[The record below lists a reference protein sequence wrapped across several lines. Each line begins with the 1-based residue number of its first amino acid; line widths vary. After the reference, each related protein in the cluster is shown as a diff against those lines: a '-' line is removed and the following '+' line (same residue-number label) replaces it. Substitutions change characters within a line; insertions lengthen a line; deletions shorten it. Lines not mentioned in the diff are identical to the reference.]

1 MKTHRIFAI
10 ATAICLSLPAFPV
23 EAEIDRKRMKQDLD
37 IMEGILQNLHEQTTS
52 NLVGVHREPQVRGFY
67 FENYGVIFLIEELG
81 PAGYSLPGLGFP
93 DKVTKVFE
101 THSEGDVT
109 MKFKE
114 QVEKRRADI
123 QNRLAEFLGTYADAI
138 RQLKDT
144 DRISILI
151 FFQRLSPYGFD
162 LESAVVGDSEW
173 LWAKQSVPR
182 RHLMALQGAIKQDN
196 RDSIAARA
204 KRSLDSDTLFYTVT
218 SDQVYSEVTVKKGDI
233 VAYRREQID
242 DEEFIKRIAFLDHRP
257 DASLMKKIGVMSAIL
272 DQALK
277 QSDHPVPH
285 SNKTLGI
292 YQEGL
297 GALFFVK
304 AQTSYLKEIRR
315 AIIKASRS
323 LSDRGRQGRSVKL
336 DKAPENRLK
345 EDLIEVVADY
355 GFSIRTLKPEEYIV
369 VEVRFPRGFRR
380 RTSDPRGLVL
390 KVKKRD
396 VDAYSRG
403 DLDLAAFRQKADI
416 QEY

>member
-1 MKTHRIFAI
+1 MKTHRLIGI
-10 ATAICLSLPAFPV
+10 AAALCLSLPAFPV

-37 IMEGILQNLHEQTTS
+37 IMEGILKSIHAQTTS
-52 NLVGVHREPQVRGFY
+52 NLVGVHREPQVRGLY

-81 PAGYSLPGLGFP
+81 PAGYSLPGGFP

-114 QVEKRRADI
+114 QVEKRRTDI

-151 FFQRLSPYGFD
+151 FLQRLSPYGFD

-182 RHLMALQGAIKQDN
+182 RHMMALRGAIKPDN
-196 RDSIAARA
+196 RDSIAVRA
-204 KRSLDSDTLFYTVT
+204 KRSLDSDTFFYTVT

-233 VAYRREQID
+233 VAYRRERID
-242 DEEFIKRIAFLDHRP
+242 DEEFIKRIAFLDHRR

-272 DQALK
+272 DKALTQAE
-277 QSDHPVPH
+277 HPVPR
-285 SNKTLGI
+285 TDATRGI
-292 YQEGL
+292 YQNGL
-297 GALFFVK
+297 GALFFVNAK
-304 AQTSYLKEIRR
+304 
-315 AIIKASRS
+315 
-323 LSDRGRQGRSVKL
+323 RGPRTFFSSKTRNAPKSPVNLAKPRNAVKGDTHFQERFKDEL
-336 DKAPENRLK
+336 VEA
-345 EDLIEVVADY
+345 VGDY
-355 GFSIRTLKPEEYIV
+355 GYTLRTLEPDEYILLD
-369 VEVRFPRGFRR
+369 VRFSRGFPR

-403 DLDLAAFRQKADI
+403 ELDLAAFRKKADI